1 MKIIKRIGF
10 TEKEREI
17 LKEAD
22 NVLSEFY
29 KRLQTDH
36 LVQSWESGELIHIEE
51 IPRVRGILGGL
62 SEDTDWEIM

>member
-1 MKIIKRIGF
+1 MKIIKTIAF

-29 KRLQTDH
+29 KRLQH
-36 LVQSWESGELIHIEE
+36 NCQIQSWESGELIGIDE
-51 IPRVRGILGGL
+51 IPRVRGILSGL
-62 SEDTDWEIM
+62 GENTNWEIV